1 MESTN
6 SIRIRASRFLTDRYA
21 YRAKPNYVSEL
32 VTFAIIVVTAI
43 WPIVLLAN
51 ALVTTLR

>member
-21 YRAKPNYVSEL
+21 YRAKPNYVSE
-32 VTFAIIVVTAI
+32 VAAFAIIVVTAI
-43 WPIVLLAN
+43 WPIFLLAN
-51 ALVTTLR
+51 ALATTLR